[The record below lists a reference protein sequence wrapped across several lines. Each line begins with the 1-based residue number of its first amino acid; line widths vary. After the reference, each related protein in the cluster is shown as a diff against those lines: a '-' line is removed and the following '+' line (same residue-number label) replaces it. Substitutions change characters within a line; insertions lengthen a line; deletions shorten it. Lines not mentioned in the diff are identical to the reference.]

1 MPPMDVRRAPLNE
14 RARRPT
20 ACCRALERGAI
31 ARGQAVHPQEQHGP
45 DDGQHDAPQ
54 REAVQA
60 GTSDQ
65 VAEEATD
72 ESPDDPD
79 QHRDDDATRILPG
92 HERLGDRTS
101 DQSEHDPSEDS
112 HSTASDGVSG
122 RQCALLSQRAYQ
134 LRSRASGS
142 RAGELCGALE
152 FAMAATLSPHAAD
165 DDLTAKR
172 YDRRLV
178 RRLLVYV
185 RPYKRLV
192 AGALILLMT
201 DGLLQLIGPILTQRV
216 IDVALPTRDAGMAG
230 RSALLYAASL
240 VLAFGC
246 SYGETMLPALLG
258 QRVMRDLRQQL
269 FVHVQ
274 RLPIVFYDRTPVGRL
289 VTRVTSDVESLNEL
303 FTAGVVAGLG
313 DLFTLLA
320 IAVMMVV
327 IDWRLALA
335 AFAVIP
341 LVYLT
346 SHLFQSRVRIAY
358 RDIRTRLA
366 RINAYLQERITGIR
380 VVQLFGREA
389 GETQRFA
396 TLNRAHLDA
405 NLRSITIYA
414 LYFPAIEFL
423 TSVALAVL
431 LVAGAQRV
439 GVGSLSV
446 GVVAAFLQ
454 LLRRF
459 YQPLQ
464 DLADKFNTLQQAMA
478 ASERIFLLLDTEPA
492 VVPLAADRET
502 VPVLHAAPVDG
513 AAEVPRGV
521 TIAFEDVWFH
531 YGERWS
537 TPVWVLRGVSFTT
550 RPGETVAL
558 VGHTGAGKTTIVNL
572 LLRFYEPQRGRIT
585 ANGVDVR
592 DLPLDEWRRLIGY
605 VQQDIFL
612 FAADVRANV
621 RLDAPLDD
629 AAVMAAAARVGADR
643 VIARLPSGLDRVLG
657 ERGASVSV
665 GERQLLSFA
674 RALAAD
680 PAVLVLDEATSA
692 VDSEAEAEIQ
702 RGLAGLVRGRTT
714 IAIAHPLSTIVAAE
728 ESLVLLHGEPRAR
741 GTHAQLRARGGLYER
756 LYRLQAG
763 EGPEPDVRAV
773 TLASLPSGG

>member
-1 MPPMDVRRAPLNE
+1 
-14 RARRPT
+14 
-20 ACCRALERGAI
+20 
-31 ARGQAVHPQEQHGP
+31 
-45 DDGQHDAPQ
+45 
-54 REAVQA
+54 
-60 GTSDQ
+60 
-65 VAEEATD
+65 
-72 ESPDDPD
+72 
-79 QHRDDDATRILPG
+79 
-92 HERLGDRTS
+92 
-101 DQSEHDPSEDS
+101 
-112 HSTASDGVSG
+112 
-122 RQCALLSQRAYQ
+122 
-134 LRSRASGS
+134 
-142 RAGELCGALE
+142 
-152 FAMAATLSPHAAD
+152 MAATLSPHASDEDAV
-165 DDLTAKR
+165 AKR
-172 YDRRLV
+172 YDRRLA
-178 RRLLVYV
+178 RRLVVYV

-192 AGALILLMT
+192 AGALVLLMT
-201 DGLLQLIGPILTQRV
+201 EGLLQLVGPLLTQRV
-216 IDVALPTRDAGMAG
+216 IDVALPAHDGAMAV
-230 RSALLYAASL
+230 RAATLYAGSL
-240 VLAFGC
+240 VLAFAC
-246 SYGETMLPALLG
+246 SYGETMLTALLG

-269 FVHVQ
+269 FEHVQ
-274 RLPIVFYDRTPVGRL
+274 RLSIAFYDRTPVGRL

-327 IDWRLALA
+327 TDWRLAIA

-366 RINAYLQERITGIR
+366 RINAYLQERISGIR

-389 GETQRFA
+389 GEAERFA
-396 TLNRAHLDA
+396 ALNKGHLDA

-431 LVAGAQRV
+431 LVAGAHRV
-439 GVGSLSV
+439 GIGTLSV

-478 ASERIFLLLDTEPA
+478 ASERIFLLLDTEPT
-492 VVPLAADRET
+492 PDLGAADARGPMLPT
-502 VPVLHAAPVDG
+502 RA
-513 AAEVPRGV
+513 GV

-531 YGERWS
+531 YGDLEAGAPS
-537 TPVWVLRGVSFTT
+537 WVLRGISFVA

-585 ANGVDVR
+585 ANGVDIR
-592 DLPLDEWRRLIGY
+592 DIPLEEWRRLIGY

-612 FAADVRANV
+612 FAADVRANI

-643 VIARLPSGLDRVLG
+643 VIRRLPEGLGQVLG
-657 ERGASVSV
+657 ERGSSVSV

-674 RALAAD
+674 RALAAN

-702 RGLAGLVRGRTT
+702 SGVRALMQGRTT
-714 IAIAHPLSTIVAAE
+714 IAIAHRLSTIVSAE
-728 ESLVLLHGEPRAR
+728 EILVLHHGEVRER

-763 EGPEPDVRAV
+763 EGPERDVPRV
-773 TLASLPSGG
+773 TLASLPGGG

>member
-1 MPPMDVRRAPLNE
+1 
-14 RARRPT
+14 
-20 ACCRALERGAI
+20 
-31 ARGQAVHPQEQHGP
+31 
-45 DDGQHDAPQ
+45 
-54 REAVQA
+54 
-60 GTSDQ
+60 
-65 VAEEATD
+65 
-72 ESPDDPD
+72 
-79 QHRDDDATRILPG
+79 
-92 HERLGDRTS
+92 
-101 DQSEHDPSEDS
+101 
-112 HSTASDGVSG
+112 
-122 RQCALLSQRAYQ
+122 
-134 LRSRASGS
+134 
-142 RAGELCGALE
+142 
-152 FAMAATLSPHAAD
+152 MAATLSPHAAD
-165 DDLTAKR
+165 DDATARR

-178 RRLLVYV
+178 RRLVVYV

-192 AGALILLMT
+192 AGALLLLMT
-201 DGLLQLIGPILTQRV
+201 EGLLQLVGPILTQRV
-216 IDVALPTRDAGMAG
+216 IDVALPTRDAGMAAHA
-230 RSALLYAASL
+230 ALLYAASL
-240 VLAFGC
+240 ALAFGC
-246 SYGETMLPALLG
+246 SYGETMFTALLG

-269 FVHVQ
+269 FQHVQ
-274 RLPIVFYDRTPVGRL
+274 GLSIAFYDHTPVGRL

-327 IDWRLALA
+327 TDWRLALA

-346 SHLFQSRVRIAY
+346 SHLFQARVRVAY

-380 VVQLFGREA
+380 VVQLFGRES
-389 GETQRFA
+389 GEAQRFA
-396 TLNRAHLDA
+396 ALNKGHLDA

-431 LVAGAQRV
+431 LVAGARRV
-439 GVGSLSV
+439 GAGTLSV

-478 ASERIFLLLDTEPA
+478 ASERIFLLLDTPA
-492 VVPLAADRET
+492 AVD
-502 VPVLHAAPVDG
+502 DG
-513 AAEVPRGV
+513 ASAQGGLRLVPGAPV

-531 YGERWS
+531 YGAAEAAAPS
-537 TPVWVLRGVSFTT
+537 WVLRAVSFVA

-585 ANGVDVR
+585 ANGIDIR
-592 DLPLDEWRRLIGY
+592 ELALEEWRRLIGY

-612 FAADVRANV
+612 FAADIRANI

-629 AAVMAAAARVGADR
+629 AAVMGAAARVGADR
-643 VIARLPSGLDRVLG
+643 VIDRLPGRLDQVLG
-657 ERGASVSV
+657 ERGSSVSV

-674 RALAAD
+674 RALAAN

-692 VDSEAEAEIQ
+692 VDSEAEAAIQ
-702 RGLAGLVRGRTT
+702 RGLAALVRGRTT
-714 IAIAHPLSTIVAAE
+714 IAIAHRLSTIVSAE
-728 ESLVLLHGEPRAR
+728 EILVLHHGEVRER
-741 GTHAQLRARGGLYER
+741 GTHGQLRARDGLYER

-763 EGPEPDVRAV
+763 EGPERDVRGV
-773 TLASLPSGG
+773 TLASVPGGG